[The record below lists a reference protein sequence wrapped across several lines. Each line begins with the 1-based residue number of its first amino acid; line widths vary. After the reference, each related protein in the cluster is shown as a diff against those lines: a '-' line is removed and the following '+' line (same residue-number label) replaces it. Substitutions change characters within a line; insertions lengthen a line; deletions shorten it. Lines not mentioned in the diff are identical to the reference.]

1 MSPDRTIRRR
11 VIVHGDVQG
20 VFFRD
25 TTEKWANEHGIAGWV
40 RNRDDGTVEAVL
52 EGVEDR
58 MDRVL
63 GLLETGP
70 PGARVDRIE
79 ISEENPTGIDG
90 FEVR

>member
-11 VIVHGDVQG
+11 VIVRGDVQG

-25 TTEKWANEHGIAGWV
+25 ATRKWALEHGLAGWV
-40 RNRDDGTVEAVL
+40 CNRNDGTVEVVL
-52 EGVEDR
+52 EGVADR

-63 GLLETGP
+63 GLLEHGP
-70 PGARVDRIE
+70 SQATVERIE
-79 ISEENPTGIDG
+79 VTEENPTGIDG

>member
-25 TTEKWANEHGIAGWV
+25 TTRTWADEHGLAGWG
-40 RNRDDGTVEAVL
+40 RNRDDGTVEVVL
-52 EGVEDR
+52 EGMEDR

-63 GLLETGP
+63 GMLELGP
-70 PGARVDRIE
+70 KDATVERLEV
-79 ISEENPTGIDG
+79 SEEHPTGIDG